1 MRVSLVLT
9 GGLGLVAAMGL
20 CLAVSN
26 GCAGDGPDEL
36 PPEELETEAAPTPV
50 AAGPS
55 VAAPSAAL
63 AAPTGVAPKSPAA
76 PAAPAA
82 PTASAAPTAPEAP
95 TAPAATVRPPLR
107 PLSES
112 TFQPL
117 TLKGTRGGKLE
128 YDIDGTP
135 AEVAG
140 MLLDFEGANG
150 VRPWATKY
158 HLLSTTGDTTKAEWQ
173 FKGKMGV
180 NPKVVVAL
188 VRTDGAGAIVRIRFK
203 LERKAFGIAAFFG
216 DWKIRPV
223 PGVEGRSHMTARIY
237 IDSGLPFVNASSKDI
252 EDGLRKDAAK
262 MRPWMQRRL
271 GLEGSA
277 R

>member
-1 MRVSLVLT
+1 MRISLVLT
-9 GGLGLVAAMGL
+9 GLGLVAAMGF

-26 GCAGDGPDEL
+26 GCASDGPDEL
-36 PPEELETEAAPTPV
+36 PPEELETAAAPTPV
-50 AAGPS
+50 
-55 VAAPSAAL
+55 VV
-63 AAPTGVAPKSPAA
+63 T
-76 PAAPAA
+76 PAA
-82 PTASAAPTAPEAP
+82 PTPTSAVPVAGPPAAGAVPTKPVASEPTR
-95 TAPAATVRPPLR
+95 PAATVRPPLR
-107 PLSES
+107 PLAES
-112 TFQPL
+112 TFESL
-117 TLKGTRGGKLE
+117 SLKGTQGGKLE
-128 YDIDGTP
+128 YDIEGTP
-135 AEVAG
+135 AQVAD

-150 VRPWATKY
+150 VRPWATNYRK
-158 HLLSTTGDTTKAEWQ
+158 LSSTGDTTKAEWQ

-223 PGVEGRSHMTARIY
+223 AGAEGRSHMTARMY

-252 EDGLRKDAAK
+252 EDGLRKDADK
-262 MRPWMQRRL
+262 MRSWMQQRL